1 MAMTLDWRP
10 ADARREVVRLCHA
23 GLDPDTLRN
32 SVIGQLH
39 RVLEFDAWCWTTAD
53 PATGLITGATGRN
66 LPADKTQRFFEI
78 EYVEPDFTKWSELA
92 RRRVPVGAL
101 GRATGGRFERSAR
114 FREIFGPAGIG
125 EDLRAALTIGGSTWG
140 YLGLHRDPARPF
152 GDHEAAYLAG
162 LTRHLAEG
170 LRTALLLG
178 GLDLD
183 DDAGPGVLLV
193 GDDLRVR
200 SVSPRAVEL
209 MAEIRTRRSAGGGP
223 LRDAGGEGDGVM
235 VPDAVAAVVALLL
248 RLERG
253 DAEGADDAEGANR
266 SGPVGSPAMPRA

>member
-1 MAMTLDWRP
+1 MTLDWRP

-66 LPADKTQRFFEI
+66 LPAAKTQRFFEI

-125 EDLRAALTIGGSTWG
+125 EDLRAALTIGGSPRG
-140 YLGLHRDPARPF
+140 HPGVPPRPAPPLRGPPAPDLARP
-152 GDHEAAYLAG
+152 
-162 LTRHLAEG
+162 T
-170 LRTALLLG
+170 
-178 GLDLD
+178 
-183 DDAGPGVLLV
+183 
-193 GDDLRVR
+193 
-200 SVSPRAVEL
+200 
-209 MAEIRTRRSAGGGP
+209 
-223 LRDAGGEGDGVM
+223 
-235 VPDAVAAVVALLL
+235 
-248 RLERG
+248 
-253 DAEGADDAEGANR
+253 
-266 SGPVGSPAMPRA
+266 